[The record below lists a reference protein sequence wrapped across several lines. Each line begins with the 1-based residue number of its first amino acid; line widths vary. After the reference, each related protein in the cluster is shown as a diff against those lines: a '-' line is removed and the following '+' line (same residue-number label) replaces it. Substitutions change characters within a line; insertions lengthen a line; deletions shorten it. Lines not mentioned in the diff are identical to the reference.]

1 MAPTS
6 KKDVSNTM
14 YSAERLIDFLKE
26 DEHNMLIF
34 ADTESRRHVR
44 SIANKLGVDLEPNV
58 SGSRKSLY
66 A

>member
-6 KKDVSNTM
+6 KRDVNNKM
-14 YSAERLIDFLKE
+14 YSADRLIDFLKE

-58 SGSRKSLY
+58 SVSRKSLH

>member
-6 KKDVSNTM
+6 KRDVNNKM
-14 YSAERLIDFLKE
+14 YSADRLIDFLKE

-58 SGSRKSLY
+58 SGSRKSLH

>member
-1 MAPTS
+1 
-6 KKDVSNTM
+6 M
-14 YSAERLIDFLKE
+14 YSADRLIDFLKE

-58 SGSRKSLY
+58 SGSRKSLH